1 MKKVFVILFTI
12 LFCLLILA
20 CPFSGTPTIISAKFL
35 EDDILEIEYP
45 ILNSPI
51 EINKYSITPDDGYR
65 IVSTVYTPAKLKS
78 KFNKPIPNG
87 VLIEL
92 EVCDYDKE
100 RFSSYFFVKGEEKE
114 EF

>member
-1 MKKVFVILFTI
+1 MKKVFVIFFTV
-12 LFCLLILA
+12 LFCLLIVA
-20 CPFSGTPTIISAKFL
+20 CPFSGTPTITSAKFL

-51 EINKYSITPDDGYR
+51 EINKCLITPDDGYR
-65 IVSTVYTPAKLKS
+65 IIWTEYTPGKLKS

-87 VLIEL
+87 VLIKL

-100 RFSSYFFVKGEEKE
+100 RFCSYFFVKGEEKE
-114 EF
+114 EL